1 MLTCR
6 MSRGGAMRKRK
17 NGEPRTVC
25 QHYRVTITADAEGRE
40 ITSCVDCPHT
50 ETKKV
55 DKPSKWQLR

>member
-1 MLTCR
+1 
-6 MSRGGAMRKRK
+6 MRKRK